1 MSKLLSAI
9 IGLFGAIRALFSR
22 STPPDPLAPPD
33 PHAPPSASPGAAPG
47 PRPISPAV
55 RSYILDGHTK
65 EIQASLVEQIE
76 QYEAAGATSFTLQY
90 PGGYYVIRDGQV
102 VGSGRGE

>member
-1 MSKLLSAI
+1 MSRLATLLLSI
-9 IGLFGAIRALFSR
+9 VDAIRALFSPA
-22 STPPDPLAPPD
+22 SPPDPLAPP
-33 PHAPPSASPGAAPG
+33 STSPGAAPG

-55 RSYILDGHTK
+55 RSFVLSGHTK

-76 QYEAAGATSFTLQY
+76 HYEAAGATSYTLRY

>member
-1 MSKLLSAI
+1 MSRLATLLLSI
-9 IGLFGAIRALFSR
+9 IDAIRAFFSHA
-22 STPPDPLAPPD
+22 SPPDPLAPP
-33 PHAPPSASPGAAPG
+33 STSPG
-47 PRPISPAV
+47 PRPISPTV
-55 RSYILDGHTK
+55 RSFVLDGHTK

-76 QYEAAGATSFTLQY
+76 QYEAAGATSFTLRY

>member
-1 MSKLLSAI
+1 MSRLATFLI
-9 IGLFGAIRALFSR
+9 TVVDAIRAFFTRAS
-22 STPPDPLAPPD
+22 PPDPLAPP
-33 PHAPPSASPGAAPG
+33 SSSPGAAPG

-55 RSYILDGHTK
+55 RSFILDGHTK

-76 QYEAAGATSFTLQY
+76 QYEAAGATSFTLRY
-90 PGGYYVIRDGQV
+90 PGGYYLIRDGQV

>member
-1 MSKLLSAI
+1 MSRLATFLI
-9 IGLFGAIRALFSR
+9 TVVDAIRAFFTRAS
-22 STPPDPLAPPD
+22 PPDPLAPP
-33 PHAPPSASPGAAPG
+33 STSPGAAPG

-76 QYEAAGATSFTLQY
+76 QYDAAGATSFTLRY

>member
-1 MSKLLSAI
+1 MSRLATFLIAVVD
-9 IGLFGAIRALFSR
+9 AIRAFFTRTS
-22 STPPDPLAPPD
+22 PPDPLAPP
-33 PHAPPSASPGAAPG
+33 APGSGAAPG

-55 RSYILDGHTK
+55 RSFILDGHTK

-102 VGSGRGE
+102 VRSGRGE

>member
-1 MSKLLSAI
+1 MSRLATFLIAVVN
-9 IGLFGAIRALFSR
+9 AIRALFSPA
-22 STPPDPLAPPD
+22 SPPDPL
-33 PHAPPSASPGAAPG
+33 APPSASPGAAPG

-55 RSYILDGHTK
+55 RSFVLGGHTR

-102 VGSGRGE
+102 VGSGRGEE

>member
-1 MSKLLSAI
+1 MSRLATFLI
-9 IGLFGAIRALFSR
+9 TVVDAIRAFFTRAS
-22 STPPDPLAPPD
+22 PPDPL
-33 PHAPPSASPGAAPG
+33 APPSASPGAAPG

-55 RSYILDGHTK
+55 RSYILAGHTN

-76 QYEAAGATSFTLQY
+76 QYEAAGATSFTLRY

-102 VGSGRGE
+102 VRSGRGE

>member
-1 MSKLLSAI
+1 MSRLATFLI
-9 IGLFGAIRALFSR
+9 TVVDAIRAFFTRAS
-22 STPPDPLAPPD
+22 PPDPLAPP
-33 PHAPPSASPGAAPG
+33 STSPGAAPG

-55 RSYILDGHTK
+55 RSFVLDGHTK

-76 QYEAAGATSFTLQY
+76 QYEAAGATSFTLRY

-102 VGSGRGE
+102 VGAGRGE

>member
-1 MSKLLSAI
+1 MSRLATLL
-9 IGLFGAIRALFSR
+9 LNLVDAIRAFFNRTS
-22 STPPDPLAPPD
+22 PPDPL
-33 PHAPPSASPGAAPG
+33 APPSASPGAAPG

-55 RSYILDGHTK
+55 RAFVLDGHSK
-65 EIQASLVEQIE
+65 EIRASLVEQIE

-102 VGSGRGE
+102 VGAGRGE

>member
-1 MSKLLSAI
+1 MSRLATLLLSI
-9 IGLFGAIRALFSR
+9 VDAIRAFFSR
-22 STPPDPLAPPD
+22 ASPPDPLAPP
-33 PHAPPSASPGAAPG
+33 STSPG

-55 RSYILDGHTK
+55 RSFVLDGHTK

>member
-1 MSKLLSAI
+1 MSRLATLLLSI
-9 IGLFGAIRALFSR
+9 IDAIRALFNR
-22 STPPDPLAPPD
+22 DAPPDPL
-33 PHAPPSASPGAAPG
+33 APPSASPGAAPG
-47 PRPISPAV
+47 PRPLSPAV
-55 RSYILDGHTK
+55 RAFILDGHTR

-90 PGGYYVIRDGQV
+90 PGGYYVIRGGQV

>member
-1 MSKLLSAI
+1 MSRLTTLLLSI
-9 IGLFGAIRALFSR
+9 VDAIRAFFTRAS
-22 STPPDPLAPPD
+22 PPDPLAPP
-33 PHAPPSASPGAAPG
+33 APGSGAAPG

-55 RSYILDGHTK
+55 RSYILAGHTM

-102 VGSGRGE
+102 VGAGRGE

>member
-1 MSKLLSAI
+1 MSRLATLLLSI
-9 IGLFGAIRALFSR
+9 VDAIRAFFTR
-22 STPPDPLAPPD
+22 AAPPD
-33 PHAPPSASPGAAPG
+33 PRAPPAPVSGAAPR

-55 RSYILDGHTK
+55 RAFILDGHTK

-90 PGGYYVIRDGQV
+90 PGGYYVIRGGQV
-102 VGSGRGE
+102 VGSGRDK

>member
-1 MSKLLSAI
+1 MSRLATFLIAVVD
-9 IGLFGAIRALFSR
+9 AIRAFFTRAS
-22 STPPDPLAPPD
+22 PPDPLAPP
-33 PHAPPSASPGAAPG
+33 APGSGAAPG

-55 RSYILDGHTK
+55 RSFILDGHTK

-76 QYEAAGATSFTLQY
+76 QYEAAGATSYTLRY

>member
-1 MSKLLSAI
+1 MSRLATLLLSI
-9 IGLFGAIRALFSR
+9 IDAIRAFFSHA
-22 STPPDPLAPPD
+22 SPPDPLAPP
-33 PHAPPSASPGAAPG
+33 STSPGAAPG

-55 RSYILDGHTK
+55 RAFVLDGHTK

-76 QYEAAGATSFTLQY
+76 QYEAAGATSFTLRY

-102 VGSGRGE
+102 VGSGRDE

>member
-1 MSKLLSAI
+1 MSRLSKLLLSI
-9 IGLFGAIRALFSR
+9 VDAIRAFFNR
-22 STPPDPLAPPD
+22 DAPPD
-33 PHAPPSASPGAAPG
+33 PHASPSTSPGTAPRL
-47 PRPISPAV
+47 RPISPAV
-55 RSYILDGHTK
+55 RAFILDGHTK
-65 EIQASLVEQIE
+65 EIQVSLVEQIE

>member
-1 MSKLLSAI
+1 MSRLAALLLSI
-9 IGLFGAIRALFSR
+9 VDAIRAFFTR
-22 STPPDPLAPPD
+22 SAPPDPLAPP
-33 PHAPPSASPGAAPG
+33 STSPGAAPG

-55 RSYILDGHTK
+55 RSFVLDGHTK
-65 EIQASLVEQIE
+65 EIRVSLVEQIE
-76 QYEAAGATSFTLQY
+76 QYEAAGATSFTLRY

>member
-1 MSKLLSAI
+1 MSRLATFLIAVVD
-9 IGLFGAIRALFSR
+9 AIRAFFTRAS
-22 STPPDPLAPPD
+22 PPDPLAPP
-33 PHAPPSASPGAAPG
+33 STSPGAAPG

-55 RSYILDGHTK
+55 RSFILDGHTK
-65 EIQASLVEQIE
+65 EVQASLVEQIE
-76 QYEAAGATSFTLQY
+76 QYEAAGATSFTLRY

>member
-1 MSKLLSAI
+1 MSRLATFLIAV
-9 IGLFGAIRALFSR
+9 LDAIRALFSPA
-22 STPPDPLAPPD
+22 SPPDPLAPRD
-33 PHAPPSASPGAAPG
+33 PGTPAAPR
-47 PRPISPAV
+47 PRAISPTV
-55 RSYILDGHTK
+55 RAFILDGHTK
-65 EIQASLVEQIE
+65 EIQVSLVEQIE

>member
-1 MSKLLSAI
+1 MSRLATLLLSI
-9 IGLFGAIRALFSR
+9 IDAIRALFSPA
-22 STPPDPLAPPD
+22 SPPDPLAPPRT
-33 PHAPPSASPGAAPG
+33 SPG

-55 RSYILDGHTK
+55 RSFVLSGHTK

-76 QYEAAGATSFTLQY
+76 HYEAAGATSYTLRY

>member
-1 MSKLLSAI
+1 MSRLATLLLSI
-9 IGLFGAIRALFSR
+9 VDAIRAFFTRAS
-22 STPPDPLAPPD
+22 PPDPLAPP
-33 PHAPPSASPGAAPG
+33 APGSGAAPG

-55 RSYILDGHTK
+55 RSYILDGHTP
-65 EIQASLVEQIE
+65 QDRAVLEQQISD
-76 QYEAAGATSFTLQY
+76 YEAAGQTSYTLRY

>member
-1 MSKLLSAI
+1 MSRLATLLLSI
-9 IGLFGAIRALFSR
+9 VNAIRAFFTRAS
-22 STPPDPLAPPD
+22 PPDPLAPP
-33 PHAPPSASPGAAPG
+33 APGSGAAPG

-55 RSYILDGHTK
+55 RSFILDGHTK

-76 QYEAAGATSFTLQY
+76 QYEAAGATSFTLRY

-102 VGSGRGE
+102 VRSGRGE

>member
-1 MSKLLSAI
+1 MSRLATFLIAVI
-9 IGLFGAIRALFSR
+9 DAIRTFFSPA
-22 STPPDPLAPPD
+22 SPPDPLAPP
-33 PHAPPSASPGAAPG
+33 STSPGAAPG

-55 RSYILDGHTK
+55 RSFVLDGHTK

-90 PGGYYVIRDGQV
+90 PGGYYLIRDGQV
-102 VGSGRGE
+102 VGAGRAND